1 MQSKNAKMKRLDAE
15 LKQCPDETTR
25 ANISGERDSLKNEID
40 ALIATRAHYT
50 QQISHTDKYLKDARS
65 RLDSLTK
72 SQRNGEDS
80 MYTEVDK
87 IFQSI
92 GAHRTHYF
100 GRAFEGVDI
109 KKRQSQMIYSLLA
122 VRFDKNCYNIPPIRI
137 KLLLSIR
144 SVTM

>member
-1 MQSKNAKMKRLDAE
+1 MQSINAKMKRLDAE
-15 LKQCPDETTR
+15 LKQCPDEMTR
-25 ANISGERDSLKNEID
+25 ANISGERDSLENEID

-50 QQISHTDKYLKDARS
+50 QQISHTDKYLKDASS

-92 GAHRTHYF
+92 GAHRAHYF

-109 KKRQSQMIYSLLA
+109 
-122 VRFDKNCYNIPPIRI
+122 
-137 KLLLSIR
+137 
-144 SVTM
+144 

>member
-1 MQSKNAKMKRLDAE
+1 MKRLDAE

-25 ANISGERDSLKNEID
+25 ANISGERDSVKNEID

-50 QQISHTDKYLKDARS
+50 QQISHTDKYLKDVSS

-72 SQRNGEDS
+72 SRRNGEDS
-80 MYTEVDK
+80 VYTEVDK

-92 GAHRTHYF
+92 GANRAHYF

-109 KKRQSQMIYSLLA
+109 KKIMMIYSVLA
-122 VRFDKNCYNIPPIRI
+122 ERFDKNCYNIPPIRI